1 MLPTKLACLSFLLL
15 TPLAAQRGDGQGR
28 GDAPRRERGAGG
40 EVELKNFTY
49 ESIEMDGKEGA
60 PRNRIGVYLPADY
73 ADAKNADKRYP
84 WVVWLH
90 GRNENQRKFHVE
102 GGAQILD
109 ELRGKGEIPELI
121 LIAVSMGGNPI
132 YVDGTRAGD
141 QETLIA
147 KTLVSY
153 VEGKYRVA
161 KDRTHRALMGVSI
174 GGFGALKIAMRNLD
188 TFGAV
193 AAHSSAVF
201 PADPENMPPGY
212 AGRVQRMLESGGLDA
227 VFGNPIEKDK
237 WAREMPM
244 ALAGNLELDKLKTLR
259 IYFDAGTDDRYGFA
273 PPNEDLHKLLDK
285 RGVPHTFEL
294 VQGGGHS
301 WGSGSLQKQLVKS
314 LKFIGEGF
322 GGKAAAKTDKP
333 KDAPANGD
341 GKAAGDGK

>member
-1 MLPTKLACLSFLLL
+1 MRLTTISCLPLLL
-15 TPLAAQRGDGQGR
+15 LAPLCAQRGDGPGR
-28 GDAPRRERGAGG
+28 GDAPRRNAGG
-40 EVELKNFTY
+40 DVELKHFTY
-49 ESIEMDGKEGA
+49 ESIELEAKEGA

-84 WVVWLH
+84 WAIWLH

-121 LIAVSMGGNPI
+121 FVAVSMGGNPI

-141 QETLIA
+141 QETLIT
-147 KTLVSY
+147 KTLVNF
-153 VEGKYRVA
+153 VEGKFRVA
-161 KDRTHRALMGVSI
+161 KDRAQRAVMGVSI

-201 PADPENMPPGY
+201 PADPENLPPGY

-273 PPNEDLHKLLDK
+273 PPNEELHKLLDK

-322 GGKAAAKTDKP
+322 AGKPAAGAEHAKGDKPAPAAAG
-333 KDAPANGD
+333 GD
-341 GKAAGDGK
+341 GK